1 MNTVF
6 KVGGEFMWKSQRI
19 SSATGSYW
27 KPWFIGHQILENKP
41 SFIMHNSLADVW
53 SNKIMTIFNS
63 DVEPLSKYSPE
74 MLHLPPA
81 TGIFNENLY

>member
-1 MNTVF
+1 
-6 KVGGEFMWKSQRI
+6 
-19 SSATGSYW
+19 
-27 KPWFIGHQILENKP
+27 
-41 SFIMHNSLADVW
+41 MHNSLADVW

-81 TGIFNENLY
+81 NGIFNENLY